1 MEDMKGQEKKHKSEG
16 IKPPETRKRTGRK
29 YTPRERAKGPE
40 DMNKYGEKV
49 QYLGPRQKVQKT

>member
-1 MEDMKGQEKKHKSEG
+1 MKGQEKKHKSEG